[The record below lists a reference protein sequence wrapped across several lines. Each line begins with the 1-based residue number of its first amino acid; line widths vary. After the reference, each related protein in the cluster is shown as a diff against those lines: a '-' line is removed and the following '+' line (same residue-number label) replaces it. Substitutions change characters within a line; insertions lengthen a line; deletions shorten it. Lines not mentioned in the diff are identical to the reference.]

1 MGEQGERIKVLSAGI
16 AGLLLSLGVARF
28 AYTPLLPL
36 MQDQAGLGVSA
47 AGWLAAVHYAGYLTG
62 AAVATVISDLVLKDR
77 LYRIGMVLALVTTPM
92 MAWTTNEVLW
102 GVSRYVAGLGGAA
115 GMLLGTGLILNWLIR
130 HDHRS
135 ELGIH
140 FAGIGL
146 GIVGCA
152 VVVELLHR
160 TWDWREQW
168 YAFSVIGLVL
178 LVPALR
184 GFPRPAYRV
193 RHTRNPLAPGCVRSG
208 GVSASP
214 GAK

>member
-92 MAWTTNEVLW
+92 MAWTTNEVLQTLNE
-102 GVSRYVAGLGGAA
+102 RKLTIQEFPIPAATLAGLIQHVKKIGLNKQRAREVYA
-115 GMLLGTGLILNWLIR
+115 YMLEHGVDPQQAT
-130 HDHRS
+130 DA
-135 ELGIH
+135 LGIK
-140 FAGIGL
+140 
-146 GIVGCA
+146 
-152 VVVELLHR
+152 
-160 TWDWREQW
+160 
-168 YAFSVIGLVL
+168 
-178 LVPALR
+178 
-184 GFPRPAYRV
+184 
-193 RHTRNPLAPGCVRSG
+193 
-208 GVSASP
+208 P
-214 GAK
+214 GADAAVAQDRHRRMLQEPRTLARLAVLPAAALDHHGVDARASEQVR